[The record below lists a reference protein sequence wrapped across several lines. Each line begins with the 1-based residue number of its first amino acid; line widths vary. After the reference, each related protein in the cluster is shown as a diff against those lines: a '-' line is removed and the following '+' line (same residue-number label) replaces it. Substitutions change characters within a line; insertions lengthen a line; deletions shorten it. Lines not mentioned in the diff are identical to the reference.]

1 MCNEPAVPMVIGIAG
16 SAFSVWLIRW
26 QQFSVVQHQSR
37 LLFYTWDSRA
47 GILPAQFLCIPWFAF
62 YLRKPGNKSIENP
75 LLSHP
80 YAIPSHKIGSALIVW
95 LICFRSFSV
104 VKYRPGLLFCIWGS
118 TVGNLVPLY
127 PRILWFGFCCH
138 RWGIESISH
147 FLDLY
152 SFIVPSYVIS
162 CDGQFHISR
171 GMA

>member
-47 GILPAQFLCIPWFAF
+47 GILPALSLCIPWFAF

-80 YAIPSHKIGSALIVW
+80 YAIPSHKIGSALNVW

-104 VKYRPGLLFCIWGS
+104 VKDGFVFLYLIQLISAILNCMTSMRLSFCTWGKA
-118 TVGNLVPLY
+118 VE
-127 PRILWFGFCCH
+127 I
-138 RWGIESISH
+138 
-147 FLDLY
+147 
-152 SFIVPSYVIS
+152 
-162 CDGQFHISR
+162 
-171 GMA
+171 

>member
-1 MCNEPAVPMVIGIAG
+1 MVIGIAG
-16 SAFSVWLIRW
+16 SAFSVWLTRW

-47 GILPAQFLCIPWFAF
+47 GILPALSLCIPWFAF

-104 VKYRPGLLFCIWGS
+104 VKYRPGLRFCIWCSTAGS
-118 TVGNLVPLY
+118 FEPPYLH
-127 PRILWFGFCCH
+127 ILWFGFYCH
-138 RWGIESISH
+138 NWGKESIGHILFCCS
-147 FLDLY
+147 Y
-152 SFIVPSYVIS
+152 TIPSWWDISILLLFSAYV
-162 CDGQFHISR
+162 
-171 GMA
+171 